1 MLWFMR
7 VDKHCSEEGLSQT
20 KKLNAVNSSPYT
32 HLKNVMDL
40 NGASESF
47 MRFFTFLSV
56 WKKQLR

>member
-7 VDKHCSEEGLSQT
+7 VDKHCFEEGLSQT
-20 KKLNAVNSSPYT
+20 KELSAVNSSPYT

-56 WKKQLR
+56 